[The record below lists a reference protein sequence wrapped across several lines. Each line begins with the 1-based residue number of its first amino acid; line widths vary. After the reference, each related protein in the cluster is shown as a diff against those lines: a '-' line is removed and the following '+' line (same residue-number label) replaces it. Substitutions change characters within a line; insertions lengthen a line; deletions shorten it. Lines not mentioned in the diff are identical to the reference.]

1 MNYSTS
7 GKSLHSKLLRMK
19 FISCIL
25 APTIASTSF
34 CATNS
39 ASEPTKPQ
47 DSKVHNSQKSSSTL
61 ETIAKEAAI
70 CSGAVL
76 LIVGSALCGKKY
88 FSAETPQE
96 NPTPSTQE
104 GSSSPPSAQE
114 SNSTAS
120 KQENLTET
128 RILHYPSEPLS
139 TDVWFTQLGGNSND
153 IAEYLG
159 MNVPIV
165 DSIEDLRMNSYTYD
179 GKGVY
184 YRENLGETVAIN
196 AKRNQILKD
205 LFYRIF
211 AIHNYKT
218 KKTYTRFYSPYFE
231 IVLSKFLVDSNTTLE
246 SLSPETEAKIFY
258 VSSKILTVIDCAVDS
273 NGNFSLEKLPEIS
286 SLTKNPI
293 YQARLKSVPGS
304 NILWRNIWFT
314 SGYKY
319 LSCSQ
324 VLKVWDIAIMNISNP
339 MNSSNELRQNLDTIL
354 SRLFLKYLSNSAAR
368 GVYKLLIAIDNGDM
382 NIFCENPNNFRA
394 AIRDITE

>member
-258 VSSKILTVIDCAVDS
+258 ILSKILTTAFVYDKHGIAD
-273 NGNFSLEKLPEIS
+273 FEKIPNIS
-286 SLTKNPI
+286 ALTKNPI
-293 YQARLKSVPGS
+293 YQTLLKSIQEPG
-304 NILWRNIWFT
+304 IAWENIWLS
-314 SGYKY
+314 SGRNC
-319 LSCSQ
+319 LSCPQ
-324 VLKVWDIAIMNISNP
+324 FLEVWDVAIMNISNP
-339 MNSSNELRQNLDTIL
+339 ANSSNELRQNLDAIL
-354 SRLFLKYLSNSAAR
+354 SRLFLKYASESGITNGRELSD
-368 GVYKLLIAIDNGDM
+368 AIKNGGM
-382 NIFCENPNNFRA
+382 SRFYENFDNFRA
-394 AIRDITE
+394 ALQDLI

>member
-61 ETIAKEAAI
+61 KTIAKEAAI

-76 LIVGSALCGKKY
+76 LIIGSALCGKKY

-104 GSSSPPSAQE
+104 GSSSPSAQE

-165 DSIEDLRMNSYTYD
+165 DSVEDLRMNSYTYD

-184 YRENLGETVAIN
+184 CRENLGEIVVIN
-196 AKRNQILKD
+196 AKRNQSLKD

-231 IVLSKFLVDSNTTLE
+231 IVLSKFLTDGKNTLE
-246 SLSPETEAKIFY
+246 SLTPETEAKIFFIL
-258 VSSKILTVIDCAVDS
+258 SKIIPETTDMCNIFGDIDPKKVPS
-273 NGNFSLEKLPEIS
+273 IS
-286 SLTKNPI
+286 TFTNNST
-293 YQARLKSVPGS
+293 YQTLLKSIQEPDIAWK
-304 NILWRNIWFT
+304 NIRISLGRNC
-314 SGYKY
+314 
-319 LSCSQ
+319 LSCPLL
-324 VLKVWDIAIMNISNP
+324 LKVWDMAIMNIPFPSYRG
-339 MNSSNELRQNLDTIL
+339 EEFHKNLDAIL
-354 SRLFLKYLSNSAAR
+354 SRLFLKYAYESGITNGR
-368 GVYKLLIAIDNGDM
+368 ELLNAIENGKM
-382 NIFCENPNNFRA
+382 SKFYEENPDNFEA
-394 AIRDITE
+394 ALQDII

>member
-61 ETIAKEAAI
+61 KTIAKEAAI

-96 NPTPSTQE
+96 NPTPSTQG
-104 GSSSPPSAQE
+104 GSSAPSAQE
-114 SNSTAS
+114 SSSAAS

-165 DSIEDLRMNSYTYD
+165 DGIEDLRMNSYTYD

-184 YRENLGETVAIN
+184 CRENLGEIVVIN
-196 AKRNQILKD
+196 AKRNQSLKD

-231 IVLSKFLVDSNTTLE
+231 IVLSKFLTDGNTTLE

-258 VSSKILTVIDCAVDS
+258 ILSKILTTTSTVIDKYRNID
-273 NGNFSLEKLPEIS
+273 FEKIPNIS
-286 SLTKNPI
+286 ALTKNPI
-293 YQARLKSVPGS
+293 YQTCLKSIQEPS
-304 NILWRNIWFT
+304 IAWENIWLS
-314 SGYKY
+314 SGRNC
-319 LSCSQ
+319 LSCPQ
-324 VLKVWDIAIMNISNP
+324 FLKVWDMAIMNISNP
-339 MNSSNELRQNLDTIL
+339 ANSSNELRQNLDAIL
-354 SRLFLKYLSNSAAR
+354 SRLFLKYASESGITNGRELSD
-368 GVYKLLIAIDNGDM
+368 AIKNGGM
-382 NIFCENPNNFRA
+382 SRFYENFDNFRA
-394 AIRDITE
+394 ALQDIIE

>member
-1 MNYSTS
+1 MNYSAN

-25 APTIASTSF
+25 APAIASTPF
-34 CATNS
+34 CATIF

-61 ETIAKEAAI
+61 KTIAKEAAI

-96 NPTPSTQE
+96 NPTPS
-104 GSSSPPSAQE
+104 AQE

-120 KQENLTET
+120 KQGNLTET

-165 DSIEDLRMNSYTYD
+165 DSVEDLRMNSYTYD

-184 YRENLGETVAIN
+184 CRENLGEIVVIN
-196 AKRNQILKD
+196 AKRNQSLKD

-218 KKTYTRFYSPYFE
+218 KKTYTRFFSPYFE
-231 IVLSKFLVDSNTTLE
+231 IILSKFLTDGNTTLE

-258 VSSKILTVIDCAVDS
+258 ILSKILTTAFVYDKYGIAD
-273 NGNFSLEKLPEIS
+273 FEKIPNIS
-286 SLTKNPI
+286 ALTKNPI
-293 YQARLKSVPGS
+293 YQTCLKSIQEPS
-304 NILWRNIWFT
+304 IAWENIWLS
-314 SGYKY
+314 SGRNC
-319 LSCSQ
+319 LSCPQ
-324 VLKVWDIAIMNISNP
+324 FLKVWDMAIMNISNP
-339 MNSSNELRQNLDTIL
+339 ANSSNELRQNLDAIL
-354 SRLFLKYLSNSAAR
+354 SRLFLKYASESGITNGRELSD
-368 GVYKLLIAIDNGDM
+368 AIKNGGM
-382 NIFCENPNNFRA
+382 SRFYENFDNFRA
-394 AIRDITE
+394 ALQDIIE